1 MYFTSDNAAPAHP
14 AIMDAML
21 RANTG
26 YTSGYG
32 GEDAMADVQQTI
44 RDLFEAPDAAV
55 YLVSTGT
62 AANALALA
70 TMTKP
75 WETIFCHR
83 NAHIEEDE
91 CGAPE
96 FYANGAKLTLVEGAD
111 AMMTPNSLQTAID
124 YTARLGVHN
133 VQHGSLSITNVTEVG
148 TVYSLEKIQTLT
160 KIAHASGVKTHLDGA
175 RFANAM
181 VALDCTPAEL
191 TWKSGIDA
199 VSFGG
204 TKNGCL
210 GVEAVIFFDP
220 DMAWEFELRR
230 KRGGHLISKHRMLSA
245 QMQGYLADGLWIDL
259 AKHANAMGQNLAAGL
274 AKTSEVEFMHPTHAN
289 MVFAQWSR
297 ATHDKLAAQGSHY
310 YFWPADPAPKGP
322 ADELLSARLVC
333 NWSTTDA
340 EIDQFLGNF
349 T

>member
-1 MYFTSDNAAPAHP
+1 MFFTSDNASPAHP
-14 AIMDAML
+14 AIMDALMA
-21 RANTG
+21 ANTG

-32 GEDAMADVQQTI
+32 AEDAMASVQQTI
-44 RDLFEAPDAAV
+44 RGLFEAPNAAV

-70 TMTKP
+70 TLTKP

-96 FYANGAKLTLVEGAD
+96 FFSNGAKLTLVEGPD
-111 AMMTPNSLQTAID
+111 AMMTPDSLQAAID

-133 VQHGSLSITNVTEVG
+133 VQHGSMSITNVTEVG
-148 TVYSLEKIQTLT
+148 TVYSLDEIRALT
-160 KIAHASGVKTHLDGA
+160 KIARAGDVKTHLDGA

-181 VALDCTPAEL
+181 MALDCTPAEL

-220 DMAWEFELRR
+220 EMAWEFELRR

-245 QMQGYLADGLWIDL
+245 QMQGYLADDLWIDL
-259 AKHANAMGQNLAAGL
+259 AKQANAAGQRLANGL
-274 AKTSEVEFMHPTHAN
+274 AQISEVEFMHPSHAN
-289 MVFAQWSR
+289 MVFAKWTR
-297 ATHDKLAAQGSHY
+297 DTHDKLAAQGSKY
-310 YFWPADPAPKGP
+310 YYWPADPAPTGP
-322 ADELLSARLVC
+322 ADEKLSARLVC

>member
-1 MYFTSDNAAPAHP
+1 MIFTSDNAAPAHP

-21 RANTG
+21 RANSG
-26 YTSGYG
+26 YTPGYG
-32 GEDAMADVQQTI
+32 AEDAMDNVRQSI
-44 RDLFEAPDAAV
+44 RDLFEAPNASV
-55 YLVSTGT
+55 FLVSTGT

-96 FYANGAKLTLVEGAD
+96 FYSNGAKLTLVEGPD
-111 AMMTPNSLQTAID
+111 AIMTTESLQAAID

-148 TVYSLEKIQTLT
+148 TVYSLRQIQDLT
-160 KIAHASGVKTHLDGA
+160 RIAHARGVKTHLDGA

-181 VALDCTPAEL
+181 VALDCTPADL

-220 DMAWEFELRR
+220 EMAWEFELRR
-230 KRGGHLISKHRMLSA
+230 KRGGHLLSKHRMLSA
-245 QMQGYLADGLWIDL
+245 QMQGYLDDNLWIEL
-259 AKHANAMGQNLAAGL
+259 AKHANQAGQKLATGL
-274 AKTSEVEFMHPTHAN
+274 KEISQVEFAHPCHAN
-289 MVFAQWSR
+289 MIFANWTR
-297 ATHDKLAAQGSHY
+297 ATHDALAAASSKY
-310 YFWPADPAPKGP
+310 YFWPDDPKPTGP
-322 ADELLSARLVC
+322 ADEKLTARLVC
-333 NWSTTDA
+333 NWSTSDS
-340 EIDQFLGNF
+340 EIDQFLSYF
-349 T
+349 S

>member
-1 MYFTSDNAAPAHP
+1 MFFTSDNAAPAHP
-14 AIMDAML
+14 TVMNAML

-32 GEDAMADVQQTI
+32 GEDAMADVQQSI
-44 RDLFEAPDAAV
+44 CDLFEAPNAVV

-91 CGAPE
+91 CSAPE
-96 FYANGAKLTLVEGAD
+96 FYASGAKLTLVEGPN
-111 AMMTPNSLQTAID
+111 AMMTPDSLQAAID
-124 YTARLGVHN
+124 YTGRLGVHN
-133 VQHGSLSITNVTEVG
+133 VQCGSLSITNVTEVG
-148 TVYSLEKIQTLT
+148 TVYSLEQIQTLT
-160 KIAHASGVKTHLDGA
+160 KIAHTGGVKTHLDGA

-230 KRGGHLISKHRMLSA
+230 KRGGHLMSKHRMLSA
-245 QMQGYLADGLWIDL
+245 QMQGYLADNLWINL
-259 AKHANAMGQNLAAGL
+259 AKQANAMGKKLATGL
-274 AKTSEVEFMHPTHAN
+274 TQTSEIEFIHPSHAN
-289 MVFAQWSR
+289 MIFAKWTR
-297 ATHDKLAAQGSHY
+297 ATHDKLAAQGAQY
-310 YFWPADPAPKGP
+310 YFWPADPAQTGP
-322 ADELLSARLVC
+322 ADEKLSARLVC
-333 NWSTTDA
+333 NSSTTD
-340 EIDQFLGNF
+340 EQIDQFLGNF

>member
-1 MYFTSDNAAPAHP
+1 MYFASDNGAPAHP

-32 GEDAMADVQQTI
+32 AEEGMQEVQQTI
-44 RDLFEAPDAAV
+44 RDLFEAPSAAV

-96 FYANGAKLTLVEGAD
+96 FYANGAKLTLVEGPD
-111 AMMTPNSLQTAID
+111 AMMTPQSLQAAID
-124 YTARLGVHN
+124 YTGRLGVHN
-133 VQHGSLSITNVTEVG
+133 VQRGSASITNVTEVG
-148 TVYSLEKIQTLT
+148 TVYSLEQIQALT

-181 VALDCTPAEL
+181 IALDCTPAEL
-191 TWKSGIDA
+191 TWRSGIDA

-230 KRGGHLISKHRMLSA
+230 KRGGHLLSKHRMLSA
-245 QMQGYLADGLWIDL
+245 QIQGYLADGLWIDL
-259 AKHANAMGQNLAAGL
+259 AKQANAAGQKLANGL
-274 AKTSEVEFMHPTHAN
+274 AQISEVEFMPPAHAN
-289 MVFAQWSR
+289 MIFAKWTR
-297 ATHDKLAAQGSHY
+297 ATHDKLAAQGSNY
-310 YFWPADPAPKGP
+310 YFWPADPAPNGP
-322 ADELLSARLVC
+322 ADEKLSARLVC
-333 NWSTTDA
+333 SWSTTDA
-340 EIDQFLGNF
+340 EIDQFLGYF
-349 T
+349 S

>member
-1 MYFTSDNAAPAHP
+1 MFFASDNGAPAHP
-14 AIMDAML
+14 AVMDAMM
-21 RANTG
+21 RANEG

-32 GEDAMADVQQTI
+32 TEDGMETVRQSI
-44 RDLFEAPDAAV
+44 RDLFEAPEAAI

-83 NAHIEEDE
+83 VAHIEEDE

-96 FYANGAKLTLVEGAD
+96 FYANGAKLTLVEGSD
-111 AMMTPNSLQTAID
+111 AMMTPANLREAIE
-124 YTARLGVHN
+124 YTGRLGVHN
-133 VQHGSLSITNVTEVG
+133 VQRGSLSITNVTEAG
-148 TVYSLEKIQTLT
+148 TVYPLDQIQALT
-160 KIAHASGVKTHLDGA
+160 RTAHDLGVKTHLDGA

-181 VALDCTPAEL
+181 IALDCTPAEL

-230 KRGGHLISKHRMLSA
+230 KRGGHLLSKHRMLSA
-245 QMQGYLADGLWIDL
+245 QMQGYLAGDLWIDL
-259 AKHANAMGQNLAAGL
+259 ARQANETGQKLATGL
-274 AKTSEVEFMHPTHAN
+274 RESGKVDFIHPPHAN
-289 MVFAQWSR
+289 MIFASWPR
-297 ATHDKLAAQGSHY
+297 EIHDALQAAGSKY
-310 YFWPADPAPKGP
+310 YFWPADPAPTGPKG
-322 ADELLSARLVC
+322 EMLSARLVC
-333 NWSTTDA
+333 SWSTTDA
-340 EIDQFLGNF
+340 EIDQFLNHF
-349 T
+349 S

>member
-1 MYFTSDNAAPAHP
+1 MFFTSDNAAPAHP

-21 RANTG
+21 SANTG

-32 GEDAMADVQQTI
+32 AEDAMASVQQSI
-44 RDLFEAPDAAV
+44 RDLFEAPNAAV

-70 TMTKP
+70 TITKP

-96 FYANGAKLTLVEGAD
+96 FYANGAKLTLVDGPD
-111 AMMTPNSLQTAID
+111 AMMTPENLQAAIE
-124 YTARLGVHN
+124 YTGRLGVHN
-133 VQHGSLSITNVTEVG
+133 VQRGSLSITNVTEVG
-148 TVYSLEKIQTLT
+148 TVYSLEQIQTLT
-160 KIAHASGVKTHLDGA
+160 KIAHTGGVKTHLDGA

-181 VALDCTPAEL
+181 VALNCTPAEL
-191 TWKSGIDA
+191 TWKSGIDC

-210 GVEAVIFFDP
+210 GVEAVIFFNP

-230 KRGGHLISKHRMLSA
+230 KRGGHLLSKHRMLSA
-245 QMQGYLADGLWIDL
+245 QMQGYLADNLWIDL
-259 AKHANAMGQNLAAGL
+259 AKQANTAGKKLATGL
-274 AKTSEVEFMHPTHAN
+274 ANTTEAEFVHPTHAN
-289 MVFAQWSR
+289 MIFAKWTR
-297 ATHDKLAAQGSHY
+297 ATHDKLAAQGSNY
-310 YFWPADPAPKGP
+310 YYWPANPTPTGP
-322 ADELLSARLVC
+322 ADEKLSARLVC

-349 T
+349 A

>member
-1 MYFTSDNAAPAHP
+1 MFFASDNGAPAHP
-14 AIMDAML
+14 AIMDAMMA
-21 RANTG
+21 ANTG
-26 YTSGYG
+26 NTSGYG
-32 GEDAMADVQQTI
+32 AEDAMASVQQSI

-96 FYANGAKLTLVEGAD
+96 FYANGAKLTLVDGAD
-111 AMMTPNSLQTAID
+111 AMMTPENLQAAID
-124 YTARLGVHN
+124 YTGRLGVHN
-133 VQHGSLSITNVTEVG
+133 VQRGSLSITNVTEVG
-148 TVYSLEKIQTLT
+148 TVYSLDQIRTLT
-160 KIAHASGVKTHLDGA
+160 QIAHAGGVKTHLDGA

-181 VALDCTPAEL
+181 ISLGCTPAEL

-230 KRGGHLISKHRMLSA
+230 KRGGHLLSKHRMLSA
-245 QMQGYLADGLWIDL
+245 QMQGYLADDLWVDL
-259 AKHANAMGQNLAAGL
+259 AKQANAMGQKLAKGL
-274 AKTSEVEFMHPTHAN
+274 AQTSEAEFMHPAQAN
-289 MVFAQWSR
+289 MVFAKWTR
-297 ATHDKLAAQGSHY
+297 ATHDKLAAQGSKY
-310 YFWPADPAPKGP
+310 YFWPADPASKGP
-322 ADELLSARLVC
+322 ANEKLSARLVC
-333 NWSTTDA
+333 SWSTTDA
-340 EIDQFLGNF
+340 EIDQFLGKF
-349 T
+349 A

>member
-1 MYFTSDNAAPAHP
+1 MSFASDNGAPAHP
-14 AIMDAML
+14 AVMDAML

-32 GEDAMADVQQTI
+32 AEDDMQQVQQTI
-44 RDLFEAPDAAV
+44 RDLFEAPNAAV

-96 FYANGAKLTLVEGAD
+96 FYTNGAKLTLVEGAD
-111 AMMTPNSLQTAID
+111 AMMTPENLQSAIE
-124 YTARLGVHN
+124 YTGRLGVHN
-133 VQHGSLSITNVTEVG
+133 VQRGSLSITNVTEVG
-148 TVYSLEKIQTLT
+148 TVYSLDQIRALT
-160 KIAHASGVKTHLDGA
+160 KIARTGGVKTHLDGA

-181 VALDCTPAEL
+181 VALNCTPAEM
-191 TWKSGIDA
+191 TWKSGVDA

-220 DMAWEFELRR
+220 EMAWEFELRR
-230 KRGGHLISKHRMLSA
+230 KRGGHLLSKHRLLSS
-245 QMQGYLADGLWIDL
+245 QMQGYLADDLWIDL
-259 AKHANAMGQNLAAGL
+259 AKRANAMGAKLADGL
-274 AKTSEVEFMHPTHAN
+274 SQTNDFEFMHPRHAN
-289 MVFAQWSR
+289 MVFGRWPR
-297 ATHDKLAAQGSHY
+297 ATHDKLQASASKY

-322 ADELLSARLVC
+322 ADEILSARLVC
-333 NWSTTDA
+333 SWSTTDT
-340 EIDQFLGNF
+340 EIDQFLGYF
-349 T
+349 A